1 MKKGIIITLIVLISI
16 ILIVA
21 MIFGAIALTKV
32 TKGIMDDVQDGEDIQ
47 SIVTDIG
54 KIYKNPVATMKI
66 KDYGTVKI
74 ELYPDIAPNTVKN
87 FITLSNNGFYDGLT
101 FHRVIENF
109 MIQGGDKNG
118 NGTGNPRLSDL
129 SDNIKEDK
137 EYGIKGEFEVNGHSN
152 SLKHEV
158 GVISMARA
166 DYSYY
171 GASLAKEGYNS
182 GGSQFFIMT
191 EDYPS
196 LDGLYASFGK
206 VIEGMDVIDKVEK
219 VEVSGETPIKAP
231 VIESIR
237 VETYGKD
244 YGLPEV
250 TDLFDIQEY
259 ISNYYSNYFTNQ

>member
-1 MKKGIIITLIVLISI
+1 MKKGIIITLIVIVSI

-32 TKGIMDDVQDGEDIQ
+32 IKGIIDDVQDGEDIKT
-47 SIVTDIG
+47 IVTDTG
-54 KIYKNPVATMKI
+54 KIYKKPVATMEI

-101 FHRVIENF
+101 FHRVVENF
-109 MIQGGDKNG
+109 MVQGGDRLG
-118 NGTGNPRLSDL
+118 NGTGNPLLSDL
-129 SDNIKEDK
+129 SDNVKEDK

-152 SLKHEV
+152 SLKHEI

-171 GASLAKEGYNS
+171 GANFAKVGYNS

-191 EDYPS
+191 ENYPS
-196 LDGLYASFGK
+196 LDGLYAAFGK
-206 VIEGMDVIDKVEK
+206 VIEGMDVINKVEK
-219 VEVSGETPIKAP
+219 VEVQGETPIKAP
-231 VIESIR
+231 VIKSIR

-250 TDLFDIQEY
+250 NELLNF
-259 ISNYYSNYFTNQ
+259 